1 MIGQHRALCGG
12 IARFF
17 AADYG
22 VTTKAGRKRRGY
34 VQHLFQI
41 EVPIIMLL
49 LDMEDYYRK
58 MNCDSLNFKINT
70 INVKRYLLMLYSGI
84 FIFAGFLL
92 QVIKKLLE
100 LRVTIGILIEFNV
113 IHVSSFH
120 SKIW

>member
-22 VTTKAGRKRRGY
+22 VTTKRRGY

-70 INVKRYLLMLYSGI
+70 I
-84 FIFAGFLL
+84 
-92 QVIKKLLE
+92 
-100 LRVTIGILIEFNV
+100 
-113 IHVSSFH
+113 
-120 SKIW
+120 

>member
-12 IARFF
+12 IAWFF

-70 INVKRYLLMLYSGI
+70 I
-84 FIFAGFLL
+84 
-92 QVIKKLLE
+92 
-100 LRVTIGILIEFNV
+100 
-113 IHVSSFH
+113 
-120 SKIW
+120 

>member
-41 EVPIIMLL
+41 EVPIIMFL
-49 LDMEDYYRK
+49 LDILSFNPVCTR
-58 MNCDSLNFKINT
+58 NSAA
-70 INVKRYLLMLYSGI
+70 RG
-84 FIFAGFLL
+84 AG
-92 QVIKKLLE
+92 
-100 LRVTIGILIEFNV
+100 
-113 IHVSSFH
+113 
-120 SKIW
+120 

>member
-22 VTTKAGRKRRGY
+22 VTTEAGRKRRGY

-41 EVPIIMLL
+41 EAPIIMLL

-70 INVKRYLLMLYSGI
+70 I
-84 FIFAGFLL
+84 
-92 QVIKKLLE
+92 
-100 LRVTIGILIEFNV
+100 
-113 IHVSSFH
+113 
-120 SKIW
+120 